1 MSLNVFILDE
11 VTIDSCKAIGRAL
24 FAVKARLNLY
34 DANYK
39 SVNDQIWAHVGTYV
53 DGTDW
58 NKTLRECKRFS
69 KAVRAGYME
78 AWGEQD
84 ND

>member
-1 MSLNVFILDE
+1 MTMNVFILDE
-11 VTIDSCKAIGRAL
+11 VNIDSCKAIGRAL
-24 FAVKARLNLY
+24 FENKSRLTLY

-39 SVNDQIWAHVGTYV
+39 NVNDQIWAHVGTYV
-53 DGTDW
+53 DGADW

-78 AWGEQD
+78 AAAA
-84 ND
+84 NAN